1 MASPLQKTDTANSK
15 SVSDFKMGKTGAR
28 LRFRAETSEEAKA
41 NARTLTSALGLH
53 KVVAEILA
61 NRGVADAE
69 SAKDFLCP
77 TLRDHLPDPKQIL
90 NIVPA
95 ADMIL
100 AAVRDQKQITVY
112 TDFDVDGVSSGS
124 QLFLYLKKLGAKVT
138 TYVPNRFV
146 EGYGLADIAVEQLHK
161 GGTELVVTLDCGIS
175 NVSQIE
181 KLKSYGIQ
189 CVVVDHHEPGK
200 ELPPADVVV
209 DPAQEGCPFQEHK
222 LAAAGLV
229 WMLLIVLRDRAR
241 EILPDVQIDSLAH
254 PKEYLDLAALG
265 TICDMVPLSGL
276 NRLIAHR
283 GIDAL
288 RESPRLGIIAL
299 KDVARIVSNKRF
311 SSGHV
316 SFGIGPRINA
326 AGRLGDAS
334 QVMSLLTTEDSI
346 EAKQLADAID
356 RLNQQRKGIEGE
368 VRDSCRA
375 QLRDQPALLE
385 RRGIA
390 LFGKD
395 FHIGV
400 IGIAAQRLVEE
411 FHRPSAV
418 MAPGTMVRNGKVE
431 QVIKGSVRAVRGF
444 HVSEVLEELSDFL
457 LVHGGHAQ
465 AGGFSLLS
473 ENLEAFQEGF
483 AAAADSRLSDEMLA
497 PEVSVDAEI
506 RLTDVDFEL
515 TEQLAKLAPFGVGN
529 PSPVLL
535 TRRVKIESC
544 TQLKGEHVRLKVSQ
558 GDCVRAA
565 VAWNMFSHPLL
576 RKGREVDI
584 AYQVELNIYQGISS
598 VQLTIKE
605 LWD

>member
-1 MASPLQKTDTANSK
+1 MASPLQKIDTGSETPN
-15 SVSDFKMGKTGAR
+15 AR
-28 LRFRAETSEEAKA
+28 LRFRAEVNEESRAQ
-41 NARTLTSALGLH
+41 ARQLQSSLGLH
-53 KVVAEILA
+53 KVVAQILA
-61 NRGVADAE
+61 NRGVCDPT
-69 SAKDFLCP
+69 SAKSFLAP
-77 TLRDHLPDPKQIL
+77 TLREHLPDPKEIL

-95 ADMIL
+95 ADIIL
-100 AAVRDQKQITVY
+100 KAVAEQKQITVY
-112 TDFDVDGVSSGS
+112 TDFDVDGVSSGA

-146 EGYGLADIAVEQLHK
+146 EGYGLADLAVENLRK
-161 GGTELVVTLDCGIS
+161 GGTELLITLDCGIT
-175 NVSQIE
+175 NVAQIE
-181 KLKSYGIQ
+181 RLKKYGIQ

-200 ELPPADVVV
+200 ELPPADAVV
-209 DPAQEGCPFQEHK
+209 DPAQKNCPFQEHK

-229 WMLLIVLRDRAR
+229 WMLLIVLRDRAK
-241 EILPDVQIDSLAH
+241 IMLPDVDASTLPH
-254 PKEYLDLAALG
+254 PKDFLDLAALG
-265 TICDMVPLSGL
+265 TICDMVPLSGV

-288 RESPRLGIIAL
+288 RESPRLGVIAL

-334 QVMSLLTTEDSI
+334 QVLSLLTTEDSL
-346 EAKQLADAID
+346 EARRLADAID
-356 RLNQQRKGIEGE
+356 RLNQQRKSVEGE
-368 VRDSCRA
+368 VRDACRK
-375 QLRDQPALLE
+375 QLEDNPALLD
-385 RRGIA
+385 RNGIA
-390 LFGKD
+390 LFGKE

-400 IGIAAQRLVEE
+400 IGIAAQRIVEE

-418 MAPGTMVRNGKVE
+418 MAPGTMVRGGKVE
-431 QVIKGSVRAVRGF
+431 PVIKGSVRAVRGF
-444 HVSEVLEELSDFL
+444 HVAEVLEELSDV
-457 LVHGGHAQ
+457 LVAHGGHAQ
-465 AGGFSLLS
+465 AGGFTLLS

-483 AAAADSRLSDEMLA
+483 AAAADARLTNDMLT
-497 PEVSVDAEI
+497 PEISVDAEI
-506 RLTDVDFEL
+506 PLTDIDFEL

-529 PSPVLL
+529 PSPILL
-535 TRRVKIESC
+535 TRRVTIESC
-544 TQLKGEHVRLKVSQ
+544 SQLKGEHVRLKVSQ

-565 VAWNMFSHPLL
+565 IAWNMFSHPLL
-576 RKGREVDI
+576 RKGKEVDI